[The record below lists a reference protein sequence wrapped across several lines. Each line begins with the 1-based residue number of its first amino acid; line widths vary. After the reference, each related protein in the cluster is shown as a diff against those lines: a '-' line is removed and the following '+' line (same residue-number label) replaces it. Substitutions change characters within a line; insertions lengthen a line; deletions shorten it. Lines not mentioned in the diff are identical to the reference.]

1 MATPRTVSFGKK
13 YEPDTKKPKVVHVDD
28 LFGEGFDIVEDVNV
42 FQALLVGEGDEV
54 KGSELAKML
63 VNLVADHDKV
73 RFRNL
78 LARQRNLTGERFAE
92 LFQDLV
98 EVASGGR
105 PTGAS
110 SGSSRGTRAKAAG
123 ALSAAN

>member
-1 MATPRTVSFGKK
+1 MASPKTISFGKK
-13 YEPDTKKPKVVHVDD
+13 YAPDETKPKVVRVEDI
-28 LFGEGFDIVEDVNV
+28 FGEAFDIVEDVNI

-63 VNLVADHDKV
+63 VNLVADHDKA

-78 LARQRNLTGERFAE
+78 LARQRNLTGERFGE

-105 PTGAS
+105 PTAAS
-110 SGSSRGTRAKAAG
+110 SGSSRGTRAKTAG
-123 ALSAAN
+123 ALSAAS